1 MEPWIY
7 VLILKPF
14 AVLGVAGAYYFAVYK
29 PVKWL
34 SKRLPDSRLKDA
46 LFRER
51 GTYDTRPPTDGN

>member
-1 MEPWIY
+1 MF
-7 VLILKPF
+7 KPL
-14 AVLGVAGAYYFAVYK
+14 AVLGVAGCYYVAVYK

-34 SKRLPDSRLKDA
+34 TKRLPNSRLKHA

>member
-7 VLILKPF
+7 VLLLKPI
-14 AVLGVAGAYYFAVYK
+14 AVFGVAGAYYVAVYK

-34 SKRLPDSRLKDA
+34 AKRLPDSRLKHA

-51 GTYDTRPPTDGN
+51 GTYSATPPTDGN